1 MSEADNPEDGSS
13 ADVSGV
19 DSIDEFV
26 DIFVEAAES
35 TDTEIDQEVIDDLE
49 QHGRQVSD
57 ACEAMLKQHQK
68 EIDDLRNELVEDSE
82 PSEE

>member
-1 MSEADNPEDGSS
+1 MSETDNPGDNSS
-13 ADVSGV
+13 ADANAV

-26 DIFVEAAES
+26 DAFVEAAES
-35 TDTEIDQEVIDDLE
+35 TDTEIDQEIIDDLE
-49 QHGRQVSD
+49 QYGRQLSD
-57 ACEAMLKQHQK
+57 DCEAMLKQRQK